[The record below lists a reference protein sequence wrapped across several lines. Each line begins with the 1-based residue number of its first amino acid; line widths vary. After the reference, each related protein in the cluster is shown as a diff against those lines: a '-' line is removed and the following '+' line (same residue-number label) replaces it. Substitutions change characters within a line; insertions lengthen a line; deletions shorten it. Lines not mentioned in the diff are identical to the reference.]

1 VWIVYREGSAVG
13 PGALR
18 LTPTRQQEIE
28 RLFRD
33 HGKGIGGYVFA
44 RVGDAE
50 LAEEITARVFLQVVR
65 AYAQLRGPPLP
76 WLWSIVRTELARH
89 FRRPMTSRPLDESLQ
104 DTKLLP
110 GDEAER
116 SESSALLA
124 MALKRLEE
132 SDRELVGMKFF
143 LRMKNNDIAAAMG
156 LTASNVGVR
165 LFRAIQQLRGLMS
178 QAVCKGESH

>member
-1 VWIVYREGSAVG
+1 
-13 PGALR
+13 

-65 AYAQLRGPPLP
+65 AYGQLRGPPLP

-89 FRRPMTSRPLDESLQ
+89 FRGSMTSRPLDESLQ

-110 GDEAER
+110 GDEIER
-116 SESSALLA
+116 AESSVLLA
-124 MALKRLEE
+124 MALKRLDE
-132 SDRELVGMKFF
+132 SDRELIGMKFF
-143 LRMKNNDIAAAMG
+143 LRMKNNDIAAATG
-156 LTASNVGVR
+156 ISATNVGVR
-165 LFRAIQQLRGLMS
+165 LFRAIRQLRELMA
-178 QAVCKGESH
+178 QPACKGESQ